1 MGTVSYGFES
11 MDEVSHQLLIA
22 FGAGDK
28 GKASMSIPG
37 FFSLQDPHSA
47 QTTNL
52 ADDRCPTRDSWA
64 KRHVFKSEGRCSVS
78 RFVS

>member
-1 MGTVSYGFES
+1 MVRRLRFSPIAPSPYGGRFPCGTEMEMRKLHMGTVSYGFES

-47 QTTNL
+47 
-52 ADDRCPTRDSWA
+52 
-64 KRHVFKSEGRCSVS
+64 
-78 RFVS
+78 